1 MSVGY
6 NLGCLDCLEEVD
18 AVSSSL
24 AGNSCGA
31 DLQSTLDFIVI
42 HHGHRLVSFTDDEVL
57 NKETGKIEF
66 VY

>member
-6 NLGCLDCLEEVD
+6 NLGCLDCLKEVD

-24 AGNSCGA
+24 AGNSPGE
-31 DLQSTLDFIVI
+31 LQEMLDFIVE
-42 HHGHRLVSFTDDEVL
+42 HHGHRLVCFCDDEML
-57 NKETGKIEF
+57 NKETGRVEI